1 MCDPIDGSP
10 PGSPVPG
17 ILQARTLE
25 WGAIAFSKPEHST
38 IKLTESPTPDFSLNS
53 EEFGPQF
60 LRIPHEGQIP
70 KTPSSESQQ
79 GLCP

>member
-1 MCDPIDGSP
+1 MNEKMPILKWIGKTETHSDHKP
-10 PGSPVPG
+10 
-17 ILQARTLE
+17 Q
-25 WGAIAFSKPEHST
+25 PEHST
-38 IKLTESPTPDFSLNS
+38 IKFTESPTPDFSLNS

-60 LRIPHEGQIP
+60 LRIPHEGQIA